1 MKMELFVLL
10 GDIDNQLECLGVYES
25 REAARAAARVARGI
39 RDVGSENLAALAED
53 DPSIEDFVIERRE
66 VGATPKWGFMQ
77 EFRENL
83 DPDAYS
89 K

>member
-1 MKMELFVLL
+1 MELFVLL

-25 REAARAAARVARGI
+25 REAARAAARMARGI
-39 RDVGSENLAALAED
+39 RFTPAEHPVAED

>member
-1 MKMELFVLL
+1 MELFVLL

-25 REAARAAARVARGI
+25 REAARAAARMARGI
-39 RDVGSENLAALAED
+39 RDGWIMDEDRPED
-53 DPSIEDFVIERRE
+53 DPSIEDFVIERR
-66 VGATPKWGFMQ
+66 VMGATPKWGFM
-77 EFRENL
+77 EDFREVL

>member
-1 MKMELFVLL
+1 MELFVLL

-25 REAARAAARVARGI
+25 REAARAAARGI
-39 RDVGSENLAALAED
+39 RDVAMWEGLAED
-53 DPSIEDFVIERRE
+53 DPLIEDFVIERRE

>member
-1 MKMELFVLL
+1 MELFVLL

-25 REAARAAARVARGI
+25 REAAVAAMQGLVARAAKYLDNP
-39 RDVGSENLAALAED
+39 DVQG
-53 DPSIEDFVIERRE
+53 FVIERR
-66 VGATPKWGFMQ
+66 VLGATPTLGSM
-77 EFRENL
+77 EDCRANL